1 MITLHLL
8 SILSVLAFPQGIVDA
23 FVTPRTTPAIVSARR
38 TSSGRAH
45 TSIHALPPI
54 SLMVPSI
61 LTAEE
66 VSEATAF
73 TDEIDLFGDPTIQ
86 KMVGVFTVVVVLMIG
101 FSALMGQMDSSIKN
115 VVVDFERAMKKH
127 YGKRWKKIDAQLKGL
142 DPADRSVKLIKIME
156 DLQTKEPEFMAKVVQ
171 KMAAKVEDV
180 EIVSEKKL
188 PAKKAVSE
196 ETVPVEI
203 EVVSEEKVP

>member
-1 MITLHLL
+1 MITTHLL
-8 SILSVLAFPQGIVDA
+8 SILSILAFPQGIVEA
-23 FVTPRTTPAIVSARR
+23 FGAPRTTPAIRR
-38 TSSGRAH
+38 TSSPGRAH

-66 VSEATAF
+66 VSEASAF

-86 KMVGVFTVVVVLMIG
+86 TMVGVFTVVVVLMIG

-115 VVVDFERAMKKH
+115 VVVDFERVMKKDH
-127 YGKRWKKIDAQLKGL
+127 TKRWKKIEAQLKGL
-142 DPADRSVKLIKIME
+142 DPADRSVKLFNIME

-171 KMAAKVEDV
+171 KMAVKVEEV
-180 EIVSEKKL
+180 EV
-188 PAKKAVSE
+188 VSE
-196 ETVPVEI
+196 ETVPAKV
-203 EVVSEEKVP
+203 EVVSEEKIP